1 MGNYTPETKPSCRT
15 PLWTVLLRAARFGPM
30 ARLLDVWRSLQT
42 LVIDQVSG
50 MIWPKNDE
58 LFFRP
63 TLFSQLYSWNK
74 KTKQSYTLECFV
86 ASSPILA
93 HGEAS
98 GRLEKFANF
107 GHRSG
112 FRHDMRCL
120 SAYDKTKN
128 WTNGVELVAKTF
140 LLKCVYVISSFFW

>member
-1 MGNYTPETKPSCRT
+1 MFCCEQPD
-15 PLWTVLLRAARFGPM
+15 FGP
-30 ARLLDVWRSLQT
+30 WRGFWT
-42 LVIDQVSG
+42 SG
-50 MIWPKNDE
+50 EVCKLWSSIRFQAWFGRKMTNF
-58 LFFRP
+58 FFRP
-63 TLFSQLYSWNK
+63 TLFSQLYPWNK

-98 GRLEKFANF
+98 GRLQKFANF

-140 LLKCVYVISSFFW
+140 LLKCDYAISSFFWWWFDGCSSF